1 MRSPAQGAPDRGEGR
16 FVAGGRDHRVYNL
29 LLLPAIVLAAP
40 FWIPWALFSAR
51 RRRNFPDRLG
61 VSVGRLPLPAGRERI
76 WLHAVSVGETLSAA
90 PLVRLLR
97 SRRPD
102 TEVFVSTV
110 TLTGQEMAA
119 RALGESAD
127 ALFYLPFDVP
137 WICARFLDRVAPDLV
152 VILETELWPNF
163 IAACARREIPVVV
176 LNARISERSFRG
188 YRRFRSFFGKVL
200 RTVSAFSAQTED
212 DARRL
217 VALGAEPSSV
227 AVAGNMKFD
236 VAPPR
241 DDASPLRAWL
251 LAEKARGALWFVAGS
266 THEGE
271 DAEALLALRAARDIN
286 PSTRLLLAPRHPERF
301 DGVAALCAREGFEVV
316 RRSRP
321 DLARTAATQP
331 PVVLL
336 DTVGELLAAYA
347 AADIAFVGGSLV
359 PKGGHNILEPALY
372 GVPTIVGPHMENFRE
387 IAEIFTSGGAVRRVR
402 DGAGL
407 ADELRRWASDPRPY
421 AETGRRAS
429 ELLAAFRGATARSA
443 AIVERELSRRGGAAR

>member
-1 MRSPAQGAPDRGEGR
+1 MRNPAQGPPDPGGSR
-16 FVAGGRDHRVYNL
+16 FVAGSRDHRLYNL
-29 LLLPAIVLAAP
+29 LLLPALVLSAP
-40 FWIPWALFSAR
+40 VWAPWALLSAR
-51 RRRNFPDRLG
+51 RRKNFPDRLG
-61 VSVGRLPLPAGRERI
+61 ARIGRLPLPTGRERVWI
-76 WLHAVSVGETLSAA
+76 HAVSVGETLSAA

-102 TEVFVSTV
+102 AELFVSTV
-110 TLTGQEMAA
+110 TLTGQETAA
-119 RALGESAD
+119 RTLGSVAN
-127 ALFYLPFDVP
+127 ARFYFPFDLP
-137 WICARFLDRVAPDLV
+137 WICASFLDRVRPDVV

-163 IAACARREIPVVV
+163 IAACVRRGIPVVV

-188 YRRFRSFFGKVL
+188 YGRLGFFFSKVL
-200 RTVSAFSAQTED
+200 RSVSAFSAQTED

-217 VALGAEPSSV
+217 VALGADRASV

-251 LAEKARGALWFVAGS
+251 LDEKARGAAWFVAGS

-271 DAEALLALRAARDIN
+271 DEEVLRAFRAAGNVNRSI
-286 PSTRLLLAPRHPERF
+286 RLLLAPRHPERF
-301 DGVAALCAREGFEVV
+301 DAVADLCAREGFEVA
-316 RRSRP
+316 RRTRL
-321 DLARTAATQP
+321 DLARPAP
-331 PVVLL
+331 PSAVILL

-387 IAEIFTSGGAVRRVR
+387 IAGIFTSGRAVRCVR
-402 DGAGL
+402 SGTEL
-407 ADELRRWASDPRPY
+407 AAELSQWASDPRPY
-421 AETGRRAS
+421 AETGRRAA
-429 ELLAAFRGATARSA
+429 ELLAAFRGATGRNA
-443 AIVERELSRRGGAAR
+443 AIVERELSRRRGGSG

>member
-1 MRSPAQGAPDRGEGR
+1 VRNPAQAPPDPGEAR
-16 FVAGGRDHRVYNL
+16 FVAGSRDHRLYNL
-29 LLLPAIVLAAP
+29 LLLPVLVLAAP
-40 FWIPWALFSAR
+40 FWVPWVLLSAR

-61 VSVGRLPLPAGRERI
+61 STLGRLPLPTGRERI
-76 WLHAVSVGETLSAA
+76 WIHAVSVGETLSAA

-97 SRRPD
+97 ARRPD
-102 TEVFVSTV
+102 AELFVSTV
-110 TLTGQEMAA
+110 TLTGQETAA
-119 RALGESAD
+119 RTLGSTAD
-127 ALFYLPFDVP
+127 ARFYFPFDLA
-137 WICARFLDRVAPDLV
+137 WICARFLDRVRPDAV

-163 IAACARREIPVVV
+163 IAACALREIPVVV

-188 YRRFRSFFGKVL
+188 YGRFGFFFSKVL
-200 RTVSAFSAQTED
+200 RSVSAFSAQTED

-217 VALGAEPSSV
+217 VALGADRSSV

-251 LAEKARGALWFVAGS
+251 LEDKARGAAWFVAGS

-271 DAEALLALRAARDIN
+271 DGDVVRAFRAARDVN
-286 PSTRLLLAPRHPERF
+286 GSVRLLLAPRHPERF
-301 DGVAALCAREGFEVV
+301 DAVAELCAREGAEVA
-316 RRSRP
+316 RRTGL
-321 DLARTAATQP
+321 DLARPAPAS
-331 PVVLL
+331 PVILL

-387 IAEIFTSGGAVRRVR
+387 IAGIFTSGGAVRRVR
-402 DGAGL
+402 SGL
-407 ADELRRWASDPRPY
+407 ELAAELSRWASDPRAY
-421 AETGRRAS
+421 AETGRKAS
-429 ELLAAFRGATARSA
+429 ELLAAFRGATARNA
-443 AIVERELSRRGGAAR
+443 AIVERELSRRCGGTW